1 MLRTQV
7 QSTRVANTSALTLH
21 KWFGARVS
29 LQRLLGLLGTL
40 ACALALAGCVSTV
53 PDSKYSVDEEKA
65 LSSHVELAL
74 KYIESKNR
82 ESARHH
88 LRRAF
93 EIDSNSVDA
102 TFAMAMLYQL
112 EGEPKLAEEYFKK
125 TLRIDSHYTRAR
137 NNYGAFLYSRERYK
151 EAYEQFEIASEALD
165 YDNRAEVMVNLGRTA
180 LELQE
185 PEKAMAAFERA
196 NRINA
201 GLPVVK
207 YELAELHFAEG
218 DYASAKRYLDA
229 YSQIARPAPQTLLL
243 GIKLERIFGNKDREA
258 SYAMVLKN
266 KYPYSSEYLEYKQ
279 LIQEQ

>member
-7 QSTRVANTSALTLH
+7 QSKLAAKTKVRFAHRQASPRALWQRGLAMLSALLCTLVLS
-21 KWFGARVS
+21 A
-29 LQRLLGLLGTL
+29 
-40 ACALALAGCVSTV
+40 CVSTV
-53 PDSKYSVDEEKA
+53 PDSKYSVDEDKA

-125 TLRIDSHYTRAR
+125 ALRIDSHYTRAR
-137 NNYGAFLYSRERYK
+137 NNYGAFLYSYERYD
-151 EAYEQFEIASEALD
+151 EAYEQFEKASKELD

-180 LELQE
+180 LKLDE
-185 PEKAMAAFERA
+185 PEKAQAAFERA

-207 YELAELHFAEG
+207 YELASLHFAEG
-218 DYASAKRYLDA
+218 DYAAAKRYLDA
-229 YSQIARPAPQTLLL
+229 YGQIARPAPQTLLL

-279 LIQEQ
+279 LLQEQ

>member
-1 MLRTQV
+1 M
-7 QSTRVANTSALTLH
+7 QSTVKRNTTTHCKAVV
-21 KWFGARVS
+21 R
-29 LQRLLGLLGTL
+29 RLVGLLGVF
-40 ACALALAGCVSTV
+40 ACALALAACVSTV
-53 PDSKYSVDEEKA
+53 PETQYQVDEDKA

-74 KYIESKNR
+74 KYIEGKNR

-93 EIDSNSVDA
+93 ELDPNSVDA

-125 TLRIDSHYTRAR
+125 SLRIDSHYTRAR
-137 NNYGAFLYSRERYK
+137 NNYGAFLYAHERYD
-151 EAYEQFEIASEALD
+151 EAYKQFEIASEELD

-180 LELQE
+180 LTLNK
-185 PEKAMAAFERA
+185 PEQAKAAFERA

-201 GLPVVK
+201 GIPAVK
-207 YELAELHFAEG
+207 YELATLYFEQG

-258 SYAMVLKN
+258 SYALMLKN
-266 KYPYSSEYLEYKQ
+266 KYPYSQEYLEYKK
-279 LIQEQ
+279 IMQEQ